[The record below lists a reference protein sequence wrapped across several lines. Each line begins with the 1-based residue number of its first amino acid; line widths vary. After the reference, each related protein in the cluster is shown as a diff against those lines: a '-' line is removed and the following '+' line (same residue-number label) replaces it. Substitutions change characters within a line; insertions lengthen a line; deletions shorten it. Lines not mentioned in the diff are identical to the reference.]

1 MLETAIRTQL
11 QLRLMV
17 RMLGERSQDEQAVGD
32 WIDRYGEAVA
42 EIVDGLRGKEVDRLA
57 RSGNMEGAAAE
68 LKKLLESER
77 K

>member
-1 MLETAIRTQL
+1 
-11 QLRLMV
+11 MV